1 MSSDRSADAR
11 QQFDD
16 LVTWASGT
24 LQGDEVLLASLNGE
38 TSDFV
43 RFNHAAVRQAGSVQ
57 QQSLSVDLIDGLN
70 HAEGSVTLTGETAT
84 DRARVSALLE
94 QLRAQRAVLP
104 EDPYLLYAT
113 DGTDSERSVSGSLP
127 AAADAVDA
135 VAAGA
140 GSNDF
145 VGIYAAGS
153 TYEAFGSSMG
163 QRNWF
168 EASTFNLDWSLHL
181 RGDKATKNAYAG
193 TEWDGS
199 AFQSKL
205 DWSVRELEAL
215 GRTPKTLPPGGYRS
229 YLTPAAMQE
238 IMGMLSW
245 GGFGLRAHETRQTP
259 LLRMVTDGA
268 TFAPGVTI
276 REDIAGGVA
285 PDFQSAGFQRPA
297 EVSLIAEGRFDHHL
311 VSPRSAQ
318 EYGAQTNGAEDW
330 EYPLAVAMDPGS
342 LPTDGVLDA
351 LGTGLYVGNLWYLN
365 FSDRSACR
373 TTGMTRFGTFWVEGG
388 EIVAPIEV
396 LRFDDTAYHLL
407 GDKLEG
413 LTDTAETILDSSTY
427 ERRSM
432 ESLRLPGALVSEM
445 TFTL

>member
-1 MSSDRSADAR
+1 MSTADVR

-16 LVTWASGT
+16 LVAWATGT
-24 LQGDEVLLASLNGE
+24 LTGDEVLLASLRGE

-43 RFNHAAVRQAGSVQ
+43 RFNHASVRQAGTVSQ
-57 QQSLSVDLIDGLN
+57 QTVSLDLISGRH
-70 HAEGSVTLTGETAT
+70 HAEASVTLTGHRDT
-84 DRARVSALLE
+84 DRARVAALLG
-94 QLRAQRAVLP
+94 QLRDQRAVLP

-113 DGTDSERSVSGSLP
+113 DGSDSERAVAGTLP
-127 AAADAVDA
+127 AAVDAVDA
-135 VAAGA
+135 VATGAAGR
-140 GSNDF
+140 DL
-145 VGIYAAGS
+145 VGIYAAGA
-153 TYEAFGSSMG
+153 TYEAFGSSLG

-193 TEWDGS
+193 TTWDGD
-199 AFQSKL
+199 AFRSKL

-215 GRTPKTLPPGGYRS
+215 GREPKVLAPGAYRS

-238 IMGMLSW
+238 IMGMLAW
-245 GGFGLRAHETRQTP
+245 GGFGIRAHETRQTP

-268 TFAPGVTI
+268 TFAPEVSIT
-276 REDIAGGVA
+276 EDIAGGVA
-285 PDFQSAGFQRPA
+285 PDFQGAGFRRPA
-297 EVSLIAEGRFDHHL
+297 EVPLITSGRFDRHL

-318 EYGAQTNGAEDW
+318 EYGVATNGAEDW
-330 EYPLAVAMDPGS
+330 EYPLAVAMDTGA

-365 FSDRSACR
+365 FSDRAACR

-396 LRFDDTAYHLL
+396 LRFDDTAYRLL
-407 GDKLEG
+407 GDRLEG

-427 ERRSM
+427 EHRSM

>member
-1 MSSDRSADAR
+1 MSPADVRAD
-11 QQFDD
+11 FDE

-24 LQGDEVLLASLNGE
+24 LAADEVLLASLRGE

-43 RFNHAAVRQAGSVQ
+43 RFNHASVRQAGTVQ
-57 QQSLSVDLIDGLN
+57 QQTLSLDLIEGAR
-70 HAEGSVTLTGETAT
+70 HAEGSVSLTGDRST
-84 DRARVSALLE
+84 DQARIRDLLD
-94 QLRAQRAVLP
+94 QLRQQRAVLP
-104 EDPYLLYAT
+104 EDPFLLYAT
-113 DGTDSERSVSGSLP
+113 DGADSERAVAGTLP
-127 AAADAVDA
+127 AAADAVDTVA
-135 VAAGA
+135 SGAAGK
-140 GSNDF
+140 DL
-145 VGIYAAGS
+145 VGIYAAGA
-153 TYEAFGSSMG
+153 TYEAFGSSLG

-181 RGDKATKNAYAG
+181 NGDKATKNGYAG
-193 TEWDGS
+193 TTWEAD
-199 AFQSKL
+199 AFASKL
-205 DWSVRELEAL
+205 DWSIRELDAL

-229 YLTPAAMQE
+229 YLSPSAVEE

-259 LLRMVTDGA
+259 LLRMVIDGA
-268 TFAPGVTI
+268 AFAPGVTI

-285 PDFQSAGFQRPA
+285 PDFQSAGFARPA
-297 EVSLIAEGRFDHHL
+297 EVPLITDGRFDTHL

-318 EYGAQTNGAEDW
+318 EYGVDTNGAVDW
-330 EYPLAVAMDPGS
+330 EAPMAIAMDPGE

-365 FSDRSACR
+365 FSDRAACR
-373 TTGMTRFGTFWVEGG
+373 TTGMTRFGTFWVEDG
-388 EIVAPIEV
+388 EIVAPIDV

-407 GDKLEG
+407 GDRLEG

-427 ERRSM
+427 EHRSM

>member
-1 MSSDRSADAR
+1 MSTADVR
-11 QQFDD
+11 TDFDA
-16 LVTWASGT
+16 LITWATGSLVGN
-24 LQGDEVLLASLNGE
+24 EVLLASLRGE

-43 RFNHAAVRQAGSVQ
+43 RFNHAAVRQAGTVHQ
-57 QQSLSVDLIDGLN
+57 QTLAVDLIEGTR
-70 HAEGSVTLTGETAT
+70 HAEGSVTLTGDQAS
-84 DRARVSALLE
+84 DQARVAELLSR
-94 QLRAQRAVLP
+94 LRAQRAVLP
-104 EDPYLLYAT
+104 EDPFLLYAT
-113 DGTDSERSVSGSLP
+113 DGADSERSVSGTLP
-127 AAADAVDA
+127 AASDAVDA
-135 VAAGA
+135 VASGAAGT
-140 GSNDF
+140 DF

-153 TYEAFGSSMG
+153 TYEAFASSLG

-193 TEWDGS
+193 TSWDTA
-199 AFQSKL
+199 AFSEKL
-205 DWSVRELEAL
+205 GWSVRELEAL
-215 GRTPKTLPPGGYRS
+215 ARPPKNLPPGGYRS
-229 YLTPAAMQE
+229 YLTPSAMEE
-238 IMGMLSW
+238 IIGMLSW

-268 TFAPGVTI
+268 EFAADVTI
-276 REDIAGGVA
+276 TEDIGGGVA
-285 PDFQSAGFQRPA
+285 PDFQSAGFARPDA
-297 EVSLIAEGRFDHHL
+297 VPLITDGRFDSHL

-318 EYGAQTNGAEDW
+318 EYGVATNGAVDW
-330 EYPLAVAMDPGS
+330 EAPMAISMAPGD

-407 GDKLEG
+407 GDRLEG

-427 ERRSM
+427 EHRSM

>member
-1 MSSDRSADAR
+1 MTIDADWFDAR
-11 QQFDD
+11 VNAATAG
-16 LVTWASGT
+16 LAA
-24 LQGDEVLLASLNGE
+24 DETLLASLHTE
-38 TSDFV
+38 ATDFV
-43 RFNHAAVRQAGSVQ
+43 RFNHAAVRQAGTVQ
-57 QQSLSVDLIDGLN
+57 QQMLSLDLIAGRN
-70 HAEGSVTLTGETAT
+70 HAEGSVSLTGHAAT
-84 DRARVSALLE
+84 DRSRVAALLGD
-94 QLRAQRAVLP
+94 LRTQRAVLP

-113 DGTDSERSVSGSLP
+113 DADDSERTVAGTLP

-140 GSNDF
+140 NGRDL
-145 VGIYAAGS
+145 VGIYAAGA
-153 TYEAFGSSMG
+153 TYEAFGSATG

-193 TEWDGS
+193 TSWDGA
-199 AFQSKL
+199 AFQRKL
-205 DWSVRELEAL
+205 DWSIRELEAL
-215 GRTPKTLPPGGYRS
+215 GRTPMNLAPGGYRS
-229 YLTPAAMQE
+229 YLAPAAVQE
-238 IMGMLSW
+238 IMGMLAW

-268 TFAPGVTI
+268 TFAPAVTI

-285 PDFQSAGFQRPA
+285 PDFQSAGFRRPDD
-297 EVSLIAEGRFDHHL
+297 VPLITAGAFDHHL

-318 EYGAQTNGAEDW
+318 EYVVPTNGAEDW
-330 EYPLAVAMDPGS
+330 EFPLAVAMDPGS
-342 LPTDGVLDA
+342 LATDGVLGA

-365 FSDRSACR
+365 FSDRAACR
-373 TTGMTRFGTFWVEGG
+373 TTGMTRFGTFWVEAG

-407 GDKLEG
+407 GDRLEG

-427 ERRSM
+427 DHRSM

>member
-1 MSSDRSADAR
+1 MSVDNIR

-16 LVTWASGT
+16 LVTWATGT
-24 LQGDEVLLASLNGE
+24 LQGDEVLLASLRGE

-43 RFNHAAVRQAGSVQ
+43 RFNHASVRQAGSVQ
-57 QQSLSVDLIDGLN
+57 QQSLSVDLISGRN
-70 HAEGSVTLTGETAT
+70 HAEGSVTLTGHAVT
-84 DRARVSALLE
+84 DRPRVTALLDG
-94 QLRAQRAVLP
+94 LRAQRAVLP
-104 EDPYLLYAT
+104 EDPYLLFAT
-113 DGTDSERSVSGSLP
+113 DGVDSERSVTGALP

-140 GSNDF
+140 TGNDF

-168 EASTFNLDWSLHL
+168 DAATFNLDWSLHL

-193 TEWDGS
+193 TNWDGQV
-199 AFQSKL
+199 FQSKL
-205 DWSVRELEAL
+205 DWSVRELAAL
-215 GRTPKTLPPGGYRS
+215 GRPPKSLPPGGYRS

-259 LLRMVTDGA
+259 LLRMVTEGA
-268 TFAPGVTI
+268 SFDPSVSIA
-276 REDIAGGVA
+276 EDIVGGVA
-285 PDFQSAGFQRPA
+285 PDFQSAGFRRPA
-297 EVSLIAEGRFDHHL
+297 AVPLITDGVFDSHL

-318 EYGAQTNGAEDW
+318 EYGVATNGAEDY
-330 EYPLAVAMDPGS
+330 EYPLAIAMDPGS
-342 LPTDGVLDA
+342 LPAGCVLDA
-351 LGTGLYVGNLWYLN
+351 LGTGLYIGNLWYLN
-365 FSDRSACR
+365 FSDRTACR

-396 LRFDDTAYHLL
+396 LRFDDTAYNLL
-407 GDKLEG
+407 GDRLEG

-427 ERRSM
+427 EHRSM